1 VTLQFSREMFGEK
14 YEENVL
20 LFERERER
28 EREQTTTPLFL

>member
-1 VTLQFSREMFGEK
+1 MFGEK

-28 EREQTTTPLFL
+28 EREREQTTTPLFL